1 MDFIKGAD
9 LSSLLEVERCGGLFR
24 DGAAPEDA
32 LAIFRRYGVNWV
44 RLRLW
49 NDPYEIGRA
58 SCRERVLRLV

>member
-1 MDFIKGAD
+1 MEFIKGAD

-32 LAIFRRYGVNWV
+32 LAIFRRYGVSWV

-49 NDPYEIGRA
+49 NDP
-58 SCRERVLRLV
+58 